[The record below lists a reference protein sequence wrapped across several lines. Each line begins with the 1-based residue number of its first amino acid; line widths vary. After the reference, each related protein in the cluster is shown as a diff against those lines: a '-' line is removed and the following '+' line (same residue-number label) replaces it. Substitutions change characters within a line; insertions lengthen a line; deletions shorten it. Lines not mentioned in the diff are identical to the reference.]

1 MKPFARRS
9 ICLVLFVPAWALS
22 ADQRPIDEV
31 PTETAMSVVPISM
44 VEPET
49 RTTVR
54 LRESLRQPY
63 GDELESNKPYRLSLE
78 ERVRLRE
85 QLRGVPSLASSPK

>member
-9 ICLVLFVPAWALS
+9 IGLLLLVPVWALS

-31 PTETAMSVVPISM
+31 PTETAMSAVPISM

-54 LRESLRQPY
+54 LRESLRQHY
-63 GDELESNKPYRLSLE
+63 DDELESNKPYRLSLE

-85 QLRGVPSLASSPK
+85 QLRGIPSLASSPK